1 MYFFLAAIFLEIAI
15 YGSVILNEV
24 MKYNEKKAEKND
36 EKQDEQITGDSD
48 KNKGMRRAEY
58 FRAPCFSGWQGDSL
72 SNFQARPVAFC
83 RVLKSR
89 IKSVFLRPTNRA

>member
-48 KNKGMRRAEY
+48 KK
-58 FRAPCFSGWQGDSL
+58 
-72 SNFQARPVAFC
+72 
-83 RVLKSR
+83 
-89 IKSVFLRPTNRA
+89 